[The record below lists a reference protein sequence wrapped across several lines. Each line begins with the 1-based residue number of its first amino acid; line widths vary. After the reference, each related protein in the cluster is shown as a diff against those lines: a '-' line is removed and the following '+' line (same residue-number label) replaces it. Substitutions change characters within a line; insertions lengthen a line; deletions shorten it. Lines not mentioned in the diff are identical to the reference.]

1 MRNIIRT
8 IILLAMM
15 LCTVTGTYAE
25 DISGDSLIHRAIRLA
40 DEKRYAESFSALN
53 EAKGIAEKT
62 NDYML
67 LFRIYT
73 NWGINQAVLLNYN
86 EAHDNLF
93 KAYQIAVEHLDKR
106 QEMSIINNIAVLY
119 MLNEKYEKAN
129 EFFKR
134 NLQYAQETKDSVLM
148 GGVSCNIALTAYE
161 VNKLDE
167 AGKYLDLAETIFSND
182 KNALLQVNNI
192 RIMLYLKQKNYNK
205 LFRLADSMI
214 DECRNCNQT
223 IYNDVLLSMSKAY
236 DQLRKYDDAIRIA
249 DSIIT
254 DDTNLEFKREYF
266 ELLVNI
272 HRHKRDYET
281 ALSYTDSLNEIKDM
295 IKEKTDR
302 LGLESREVQ
311 FELLRKER
319 ELAEYHA
326 KNNQQKIILIS
337 SAIVLMLMI
346 WALANQ
352 KIKSEQQRKIIEL
365 KLEQEHKNQELLQNR
380 LKEKETEALLKQKQF
395 QYEIEQKNRQL
406 MSKAM
411 FMANRNDMINN
422 IIQSLSKDTGI
433 EKNPQLEKKLQELR
447 KQLNEDKEWDNFTTY
462 FEQVNED
469 FIMTLKERHP
479 NLTANEVRFLSL
491 IYIGLSN
498 KEISSL
504 LNITSEYCKKKR
516 QQVAQKLGLEGTPLL
531 YKYLSSICHTDD
543 KLPDNRNVYTIHS

>member
-1 MRNIIRT
+1 MKNTIYI
-8 IILLAMM
+8 IILLVVLM
-15 LCTVTGTYAE
+15 CTAAGAHAE
-25 DISGDSLIHRAIRLA
+25 SVSGDSLIHRAIKQA
-40 DEKRYAESFSALN
+40 ENKQYAESFSTLN
-53 EAKGIAEKT
+53 EAKSIAEKDK
-62 NDYML
+62 DYML
-67 LFRIYT
+67 LFRVYT

-93 KAYQIAVEHLDKR
+93 KAYQIAVDHLDKR

-134 NLQYAQETKDSVLM
+134 NMQYAIETKDSVLM
-148 GGVSCNIALTAYE
+148 GGVSCNIALAAFE
-161 VNKLDE
+161 DNKLEE
-167 AGKYLDLAETIFSND
+167 AEEYLDLAESILHND
-182 KNALLQVNNI
+182 RNALMQVSNI
-192 RIMLYLKQKNYNK
+192 RIMLYLKQKSYNK
-205 LFRLADSMI
+205 LFRLAESML
-214 DECRNCNQT
+214 DECRENNLT

-236 DQLRKYDDAIRIA
+236 DELRLYDQAILTS
-249 DSIIT
+249 DSIIM
-254 DDTNLEFKREYF
+254 DDTNLEFKKEYF

-272 HRHKRDYET
+272 HRHKRDFET
-281 ALSYTDSLNEIKDM
+281 ALSYTDSLNEVKDM

-302 LGLESREVQ
+302 LGLESQEVQ

-326 KNNQQKIILIS
+326 KNNQQKIILIF

-352 KIKSEQQRKIIEL
+352 KVKSRQQRKIIEL
-365 KLEQEHKNQELLQNR
+365 KLEQEHKNHELLQNR

-469 FIMTLKERHP
+469 FVMRLKERHP
-479 NLTANEVRFLSL
+479 NLTANEIRFLSL

-516 QQVAQKLGLEGTPLL
+516 QQVAQKLGLESTPLL
-531 YKYLSSICHTDD
+531 YRYLSSICYTDD
-543 KLPDNRNVYTIHS
+543 KRPEDGNIYTQQP